1 MNRTLTALFAVL
13 ALPLAACD
21 SFYVEADQPL
31 ACFKLQPQ
39 TITIGGGTAPI
50 VGPITQ
56 TWPEQQ
62 QTIALGDA
70 LPSFI
75 LDGPPQDR
83 VIRLVSFG
91 MQVSTG
97 VPNLNWIQ
105 ALTVSV
111 SRNGGTPVQLANCQN
126 CVPAGATSVT
136 IPATNA
142 DYNLADV
149 VTSNGDLT
157 LSYGGTI
164 NVPAGTT
171 VPNTF
176 GGSVNLCISA
186 RVKKTFNQLTN

>member
-1 MNRTLTALFAVL
+1 MNRSLIALIASL

-31 ACFKLQPQ
+31 ACLTLEPQ
-39 TITIGGGTAPI
+39 TITIGTGTVPIPGPI
-50 VGPITQ
+50 VQ

-62 QTIALGDA
+62 QTIQLGDA

-91 MQVSTG
+91 MQATTG
-97 VPNLNWIQ
+97 VSNLNWIK

-111 SRNGGTPVQLANCQN
+111 SRNGGTPVQLANCEN
-126 CVPAGATSVT
+126 CVPAGATSVS
-136 IPATNA
+136 IPSTNG
-142 DYNLADV
+142 DYNLADMV
-149 VTSNGDLT
+149 DTNGNLT

-164 NVPAGTT
+164 NVPAGAT
-171 VPNTF
+171 VPTTF
-176 GGSVNLCISA
+176 GGRVSLCVSA
-186 RVKKTFNQLTN
+186 KIKKTFSQL

>member
-1 MNRTLTALFAVL
+1 MNRTLTALLAVL

-21 SFYVEADQPL
+21 SFYVEAEQPL
-31 ACFKLQPQ
+31 ACLTLEPQ
-39 TITIGGGTAPI
+39 TVTIGGGSAPI

-62 QTIALGDA
+62 QQIALGDA
-70 LPSFI
+70 LPSFL
-75 LDGPPQDR
+75 LDGRPEDR

-91 MQVSTG
+91 MQITTG
-97 VPNLNWIQ
+97 VPNLNWIK

-136 IPATNA
+136 IPSTNTE
-142 DYNLADV
+142 YNLADV
-149 VTSNGDLT
+149 VDSSGNLT

-164 NVPAGTT
+164 DVPAGTT
-171 VPNTF
+171 VPTTF
-176 GGSVNLCISA
+176 GGRVNLCVSA
-186 RVKKTFNQLTN
+186 RVKKTFNELTR

>member
-1 MNRTLTALFAVL
+1 MNRLLAVLIASL

-21 SFYVEADQPL
+21 TFYVEAEQPL
-31 ACFKLQPQ
+31 ACLKLQPQ
-39 TITIGGGTAPI
+39 TITISGGTAPI

-62 QTIALGDA
+62 QTIQLGDA
-70 LPSFI
+70 IPSFV

-111 SRNGGTPVQLANCQN
+111 SKNGGAPVQLANCQN

-136 IPATNA
+136 IPSTNG
-142 DYNLADV
+142 DYNIADMV
-149 VTSNGDLT
+149 DSSGNLVLNF
-157 LSYGGTI
+157 GGTI

-171 VPNTF
+171 VPTTF

-186 RVKKTFNQLTN
+186 KIKKTFAQL

>member
-91 MQVSTG
+91 MQVSSG

-126 CVPAGATSVT
+126 CVPAFEFGLGPFASPAPVSAADHGAACRSAMSEYVRNTLLSPVAFHQRRP
-136 IPATNA
+136 IPSPGA
-142 DYNLADV
+142 
-149 VTSNGDLT
+149 
-157 LSYGGTI
+157 
-164 NVPAGTT
+164 
-171 VPNTF
+171 
-176 GGSVNLCISA
+176 
-186 RVKKTFNQLTN
+186 